1 MLLEVVTLLSTL
13 TPFGSADCT
22 AHRHCSMV
30 FIRQH
35 SRQQRL
41 PLPPNVGQQ
50 IDGIKSYPPA
60 DASSDE
66 RQRLK
71 SLDDTDEEHNSP
83 QNLAVGMHRAI
94 GSIVAQS
101 CFAIGAVYH
110 QILQ

>member
-50 IDGIKSYPPA
+50 IDGIKSVC
-60 DASSDE
+60 ASSMGE
-66 RQRLK
+66 LLMRK
-71 SLDDTDEEHNSP
+71 SYL
-83 QNLAVGMHRAI
+83 
-94 GSIVAQS
+94 
-101 CFAIGAVYH
+101 C
-110 QILQ
+110 